1 LKKFLFCGI
10 IYIEKNERRIYMI
23 QFDNVSV
30 SNMANAIRG
39 MRNPLESWKQ
49 SDSRYGLGD
58 CDDEYTASRLFDT
71 CDAWMEYLGY
81 GRSEDIES
89 KVDRDQWIKAE
100 KEIRKWLWD
109 SSLLEMDGPYED
121 RFYFGPKDLKLA
133 QSLVRAGTDESK
145 FMRQIF
151 ISVDITAPLYWW
163 KEMDTYKIG
172 TVANSTST
180 MHKLSSRPIEINDF
194 SFDKNLQEL
203 PYHLDASGD
212 GQGFYWLFEDAIE
225 SILEDCEYLRQKYIE
240 TNDKRYW
247 RALIQLLPESYNQTR
262 TWTANYA
269 VLRNIYFARRN
280 HKLQE
285 WRDFCKWIETLP
297 WAKELICLEEKKER

>member
-1 LKKFLFCGI
+1 
-10 IYIEKNERRIYMI
+10 MI

-58 CDDEYTASRLFDT
+58 CDDEYCANRLFNST
-71 CDAWMEYLGY
+71 DAWMDYLGY
-81 GRSEDIES
+81 GFLEDIES
-89 KVDRDQWIKAE
+89 EVDRKQWLKAE
-100 KEIRKWLWD
+100 KEIGEWLWD
-109 SSLLEMDGPYED
+109 NSLLDKDGPYES

-133 QSLVRAGTDESK
+133 QSLLRAGTDESK

-151 ISVDITAPLYWW
+151 ISVDITAPIYWW
-163 KEMDTYKIG
+163 KEMDTYKVG

-194 SFDKNLQEL
+194 SFDKDWDLDFNLAKE
-203 PYHLDASGD
+203 YIISA
-212 GQGFYWLFEDAIE
+212 
-225 SILEDCEYLRQKYIE
+225 CETLRQKYIE
-240 TNDKRYW
+240 TKDKRYW

-297 WAKELICLEEKKER
+297 WAKELICLEEKKEK

>member
-1 LKKFLFCGI
+1 
-10 IYIEKNERRIYMI
+10 MI
-23 QFDNVSV
+23 QFDNQSV
-30 SNMANAIRG
+30 SNISNAIRG
-39 MRNPLESWKQ
+39 MRNPLESWEQ

-58 CDDEYTASRLFDT
+58 CDDEYSIARLFDT
-71 CDAWMEYLGY
+71 SDAWMEYLGY
-81 GRSEDIES
+81 GKLEDTELE
-89 KVDRDQWIKAE
+89 VDKNQWIKAE
-100 KEIRKWLWD
+100 KDIEKWLWD

-133 QSLVRAGTDESK
+133 QNLVRAGTDESK

-163 KEMDTYKIG
+163 KEMDTYKVG

-194 SFDKNLQEL
+194 SFDKDWDLDFNLAKE
-203 PYHLDASGD
+203 YIISA
-212 GQGFYWLFEDAIE
+212 
-225 SILEDCEYLRQKYIE
+225 CETLRQKYVG
-240 TNDKRYW
+240 TKDKRYW

-269 VLRNIYFARRN
+269 VLRNIFFARRN

-297 WAKELICLEEKKER
+297 WAKELICLEEKKEK

>member
-1 LKKFLFCGI
+1 
-10 IYIEKNERRIYMI
+10 MI
-23 QFDNVSV
+23 KFDNQCV
-30 SNMANAIRG
+30 SNFENAIRG

-58 CDDEYTASRLFDT
+58 CDDEYCASRLFDST
-71 CDAWMEYLGY
+71 DAWMEYLGY
-81 GRSEDIES
+81 GFLEDIES
-89 KVDRDQWIKAE
+89 EADRKQWLKAE
-100 KEIRKWLWD
+100 QETGDWLWD
-109 SSLLEMDGPYED
+109 SSLLDKDGPYEH

-133 QSLVRAGTDESK
+133 QSLVRAGTDEAK

-163 KEMDTYKIG
+163 KEMDTYKVG

-194 SFDKNLQEL
+194 SFDKEFHS
-203 PYHLDASGD
+203 YHMI
-212 GQGFYWLFEDAIE
+212 QNIVK
-225 SILEDCEYLRQKYIE
+225 DCEFLRQKYIE
-240 TNDKRYW
+240 TKDKTYW

-280 HKLQE
+280 HKLTE
-285 WRDFCKWIETLP
+285 WREFCQWIESLP
-297 WAKELICLEEKKER
+297 WTKELICLEEKKGNETL

>member
-1 LKKFLFCGI
+1 
-10 IYIEKNERRIYMI
+10 MI
-23 QFDNVSV
+23 QFDNQSV
-30 SNMANAIRG
+30 SNMGNAIRG
-39 MRNPLESWKQ
+39 MRNPLESWEQ

-58 CDDEYTASRLFDT
+58 YDDEYSIARLFDT
-71 CDAWMEYLGY
+71 SDAWMEYLGY
-81 GRSEDIES
+81 GKLEDTELE
-89 KVDRDQWIKAE
+89 VDKNQWIKAE
-100 KEIRKWLWD
+100 KDIEKWLWD

-151 ISVDITAPLYWW
+151 ISVDVTAPLYWW
-163 KEMDTYKIG
+163 KEMDTYKVG

-194 SFDKNLQEL
+194 SFDKDWDLDFNLAKE
-203 PYHLDASGD
+203 YIISA
-212 GQGFYWLFEDAIE
+212 
-225 SILEDCEYLRQKYIE
+225 CETLRQKYVE
-240 TNDKRYW
+240 TKDKRYW

-297 WAKELICLEEKKER
+297 WAKELICLEEKKGK

>member
-1 LKKFLFCGI
+1 
-10 IYIEKNERRIYMI
+10 MI
-23 QFDNVSV
+23 KLDNQCV
-30 SNMANAIRG
+30 SNFENAIRG

-58 CDDEYTASRLFDT
+58 CDDEYCASRLFDST
-71 CDAWMEYLGY
+71 DAWMEYLGF
-81 GRSEDIES
+81 GFLEDIES
-89 KVDRDQWIKAE
+89 EIDRKQWLKTE
-100 KEIRKWLWD
+100 KEIGEWLWD
-109 SSLLEMDGPYED
+109 NSLLDKDGPYEH

-133 QSLVRAGTDESK
+133 QSLVRAGTDEAK

-163 KEMDTYKIG
+163 KEMDTYKVA

-194 SFDKNLQEL
+194 SFDEEFHN
-203 PYHLDASGD
+203 YHMI
-212 GQGFYWLFEDAIE
+212 QNIVK
-225 SILEDCEYLRQKYIE
+225 DCEFLRQKYIE
-240 TNDKRYW
+240 TKDKTYW

-280 HKLQE
+280 HKLTE
-285 WRDFCKWIETLP
+285 WREFCQWIESLP
-297 WAKELICLEEKKER
+297 WAKELICLEEKKENETL

>member
-1 LKKFLFCGI
+1 
-10 IYIEKNERRIYMI
+10 MI
-23 QFDNVSV
+23 KFDNQCV
-30 SNMANAIRG
+30 SNFENAIRG

-58 CDDEYTASRLFDT
+58 CDDEYCASRLFDST
-71 CDAWMEYLGY
+71 DAWMEYLGY
-81 GRSEDIES
+81 GFLEDIES
-89 KVDRDQWIKAE
+89 EADRKQWLKAE
-100 KEIRKWLWD
+100 QETGDWLWD
-109 SSLLEMDGPYED
+109 SSLLDKDGPYEH

-133 QSLVRAGTDESK
+133 QSLVRAGTDEAK

-163 KEMDTYKIG
+163 KEMDTYKVG

-180 MHKLSSRPIEINDF
+180 MHKLTSRPIKNFDF
-194 SFDKNLQEL
+194 SFDLC
-203 PYHLDASGD
+203 
-212 GQGFYWLFEDAIE
+212 FYSN
-225 SILEDCEYLRQKYIE
+225 SILENGTYKYDYEVREMFDQIIQNCEWLRQKYVE
-240 TNDKRYW
+240 TKENYYW

-280 HKLQE
+280 HKLTE
-285 WRDFCKWIETLP
+285 WREFCQWIESLP
-297 WAKELICLEEKKER
+297 WAKELICLEEKKENETL

>member
-1 LKKFLFCGI
+1 
-10 IYIEKNERRIYMI
+10 MI
-23 QFDNVSV
+23 QFDNQSV
-30 SNMANAIRG
+30 SNMGNAIRG
-39 MRNPLESWKQ
+39 MRNPLESWEQ

-58 CDDEYTASRLFDT
+58 YDDEYSIARLFDT
-71 CDAWMEYLGY
+71 SDAWMEYLGY
-81 GRSEDIES
+81 GKLEDTELE
-89 KVDRDQWIKAE
+89 VDKNQWIKAE
-100 KEIRKWLWD
+100 KDIEKWLWD

-151 ISVDITAPLYWW
+151 ISVDVTAPLYWW
-163 KEMDTYKIG
+163 KEMDTYKVG

-194 SFDKNLQEL
+194 SFDKDWDLDFNLAKE
-203 PYHLDASGD
+203 YIISA
-212 GQGFYWLFEDAIE
+212 
-225 SILEDCEYLRQKYIE
+225 CETLRQKYVG
-240 TNDKRYW
+240 TKDKRYW

-297 WAKELICLEEKKER
+297 WAKELICLEEKKGK

>member
-1 LKKFLFCGI
+1 
-10 IYIEKNERRIYMI
+10 MI

-39 MRNPLESWKQ
+39 MRNPLESWD
-49 SDSRYGLGD
+49 SMDSRFGIQCD
-58 CDDEYTASRLFDT
+58 DDEYDMARLFDIT
-71 CDAWMEYLGY
+71 DAWMQYLGY
-81 GRSEDIES
+81 GRLEDIELE
-89 KVDRDQWIKAE
+89 VDRNQWIKAE
-100 KEIRKWLWD
+100 KDIEKWLWD

-133 QSLVRAGTDESK
+133 QSLIHAGTDESK

-151 ISVDITAPLYWW
+151 ISVNITAPLYWW
-163 KEMDTYKIG
+163 KEMDTYKVG

-194 SFDKNLQEL
+194 SFDKELDNLTIATNDITHGGE
-203 PYHLDASGD
+203 YDFD
-212 GQGFYWLFEDAIE
+212 VRDAIDD
-225 SILEDCEYLRQKYIE
+225 IIYACEHLRQKYIQ
-240 TNDKRYW
+240 TKDKRYW

-297 WAKELICLEEKKER
+297 WAKELICLEEKKEK